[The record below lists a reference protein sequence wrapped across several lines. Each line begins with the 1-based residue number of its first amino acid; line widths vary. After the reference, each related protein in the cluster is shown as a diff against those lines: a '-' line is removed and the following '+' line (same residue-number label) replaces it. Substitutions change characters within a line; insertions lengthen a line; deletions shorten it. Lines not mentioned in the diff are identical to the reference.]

1 MRYRTPFLALL
12 LLTLA
17 FIVFLLLTF
26 GPWGAGPSRS
36 TKLSLEVGPD
46 MVFIPG
52 GTFVMGT
59 NAATVPILQQRFN
72 VRRRE
77 LFDAEIPA
85 HPVTV
90 APFYMD
96 KHEVTNEQFQAFFQ
110 AHPEWGPDRIPRQFH
125 NGEYLKDW
133 HGTAYP
139 PGQARHPVVQV
150 SWYAAVA
157 YAHWAGKRLPTEAE
171 WEHAAR
177 GGLSGKQF
185 PWGDEDASPD
195 RAKYGAGEAGGP
207 AAVGTY
213 PANGFGLYDMAGNVW
228 EYCLDEWG
236 PYLAGPHVNPVGGGS
251 LYEGDTFRAVTTRR
265 VIRGG
270 SWQGAPVNL
279 RVAYRDS
286 HPAEGAGPHVGFRC
300 VRPAAPA
307 SQGN

>member
-1 MRYRTPFLALL
+1 MRHRIPLLVLL
-12 LLTLA
+12 LLSLV
-17 FIVFLLLTF
+17 FIAFLLRSF
-26 GPWGAGPSRS
+26 GPWGAGQPQHAE
-36 TKLSLEVGPD
+36 LLPAADPD
-46 MVFIPG
+46 MVLIPG
-52 GTFVMGT
+52 ATFVMGT
-59 NAATVPILQQRFN
+59 DAASVAALQQRFN

-77 LFDAEIPA
+77 LFEAEIPA

-96 KHEVTNEQFQAFFQ
+96 KYEVTNEQFRTFLQAN
-110 AHPEWGPDRIPRQFH
+110 PEWGPDHIPRQFH
-125 NGEYLKDW
+125 NGEYLKGW
-133 HGTAYP
+133 QGTIYP
-139 PGQARHPVVQV
+139 PGQAKHPVVRV

-177 GGLSGKQF
+177 GGLTGKQF

-207 AAVGTY
+207 AAVGSY
-213 PANGFGLYDMAGNVW
+213 PANGYGLYDLAGNVW

-236 PYLAGPHVNPVGGGS
+236 PYPAGPQVNAVGGGS
-251 LYEGDTFRAVTTRR
+251 LYEDDSFRAVTTRR

-270 SWQGAPVNL
+270 SWQGSPVNL

-286 HPAEGAGPHVGFRC
+286 HPPDGAGPHVGFRC
-300 VRPAAPA
+300 VRPAA
-307 SQGN
+307 QGN